1 MCYINVQEHSRGG
14 RHINAN
20 WSPIFED
27 LYSPELGF
35 MDICA
40 TSMLSLLLQF
50 PLYISIGCL
59 GHRVPSIL
67 LDNGSAL
74 NICPLATTIALDY
87 ASSDFGPF
95 TQTVK
100 AYDSTKRKVIGTLEI
115 ELLIGL
121 TTFPTM
127 FQVLRIHTSFNLLLG
142 RPYIHRVG
150 VIPSSLH
157 QMVLVNSCRKVLG

>member
-1 MCYINVQEHSRGG
+1 MLLVRVSITSIHLPPTLWFRSFPLFRILLLQEHSRGG

-27 LYSPELGF
+27 LYSPE
-35 MDICA
+35 
-40 TSMLSLLLQF
+40 
-50 PLYISIGCL
+50 L

-115 ELLIGL
+115 ELLIG
-121 TTFPTM
+121 
-127 FQVLRIHTSFNLLLG
+127 